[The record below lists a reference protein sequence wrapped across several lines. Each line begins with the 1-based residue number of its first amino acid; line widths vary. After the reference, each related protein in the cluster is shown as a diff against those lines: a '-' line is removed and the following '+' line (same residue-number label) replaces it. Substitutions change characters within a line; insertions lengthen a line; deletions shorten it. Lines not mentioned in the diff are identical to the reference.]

1 MAKVRKEYDPF
12 DSFDGLGYSGL
23 SLAEIFGEDKV
34 TMPGQRAGFIPID
47 EFPNEFGMTSFGLT
61 PEEQLIFRE
70 EMGRVEVA
78 EEMTVEEVRSI
89 MLR

>member
-1 MAKVRKEYDPF
+1 MAKVRKEYEPLD
-12 DSFDGLGYSGL
+12 DFDGLGYSGL

-34 TMPGQRAGFIPID
+34 VEPGQKMGFIPID
-47 EFPNEFGMTSFGLT
+47 EFPSEFGLTPFGLT

-70 EMGRVEVA
+70 EMGKVEVA
-78 EEMTVEEVRSI
+78 EEITVGEVRA